1 MSVVLMIYSRSA
13 CREFVLPA
21 LHNEE
26 YSLKID
32 SEIFGLYQD
41 VSLRM
46 EENRGEWYFLADDQ
60 YVIYGAAGSSGSR
73 SSRLRPEK
81 EEHVLLLNSA
91 NYTLDLGRER
101 LAVIVRF
108 KETSFVSYRKYF
120 PAGVSEIT
128 IGRAPGNMI
137 QYSYSYQGN
146 QYIGR
151 NMAAIRLS
159 GADAVLVDNKSKN
172 GLYVNDRRVNGSRQ
186 LAFGDHIHIWGL
198 DMVYLGKILAIR
210 EEEDLKVDPS
220 CLKEFI
226 PEKKEESHPG
236 ETEPY
241 KRILYHRAPRSMEA
255 IDTEPI
261 EIEQPPSRKEIP
273 DPNLM
278 LTLGP
283 SLTMAI
289 PMALGSGL
297 AIVGTR
303 LSGGTASL
311 FMYTG
316 IIVAVGAATIGA
328 FWALMNL
335 NYNQKRAKQE
345 ETHRFEAYSEYLIR
359 SSDKIKHSYVNNAEA
374 LRRMYPAASFCVT
387 PEMETQNLLWGRN
400 STHADFLAHR
410 VGMGDIPFQVQINVP
425 KERFTLLDDSLNEKP
440 RMIRDSYRTL
450 HDVPIC
456 INLLQENIIG
466 IVGGPQK
473 EGAYEVFYDLVAQI
487 AAQNSYTD
495 VKMAFLLSGEGDHE
509 SHKEKWDFLRWLP
522 HTWSQDRRMRYFACG
537 HSEITDVLYSLS
549 RILRDRSEQQKG
561 ASVTNEKHI
570 YKPHYILFAEDSTL
584 LEGEMINTWLTDR
597 DADLGVTLVMLAENY
612 EDLPN
617 TCECIIGN
625 EAGFRGLYR
634 VREGTREKIVF
645 DQVSPAMLN
654 GFARHLSNLEVSEVE
669 VGGDIP
675 TAITFFEMYGV
686 TRMEEFGVVDRWR
699 KNRTYTSM
707 RALVGHMAGGAPCYL
722 DVHEKYHGPHGL
734 VAGTTGSGKS
744 ETLQTYILS
753 LAINFSPDDVG
764 FFLIDYKGGGMAN
777 LFENLPHVMGT
788 ISNLSGNQVTR
799 AMVSIKSENRR
810 RQRLFNESGVNNIN
824 AYTQLFKNG
833 EARVPVPHLFIII
846 DEFAELKREQP
857 NFMKELISVAQVGRS
872 LGVHLILATQ
882 KPAGTVDDNIWSNSK
897 FRLCL
902 RVQDRQDSMDMLH
915 KPDAAYLT
923 QAGRSYLQ
931 VGNDELYE
939 LFQSGWSG
947 AVYDEEDA
955 NAQRTLATM
964 LTGTGK
970 AALMGS
976 YVKRRQKENQKE
988 KWIASLVEV
997 LEKCDQGGIR
1007 PAGSMPA
1014 AEEIHSGP
1022 AVEEE
1027 TGQGDGAFAVT
1038 ASESGRGP
1046 AAGQGNDH
1054 LENDHRE
1061 AEDFGRKV
1069 RRDQFGRIV
1078 PAKED
1083 SGRKTAGSVMS
1094 RIRGSIPVEGAE
1106 NIQAAVSASAEASA
1120 GKNPAANAESP
1131 SRNDFTRDAAAA
1143 FRKDLTA
1150 AAPVLS
1156 GNDFRADAAAPSGN
1170 AAGGEEAVL
1179 VSDAYGYTDENAGYA
1194 GYGEADA
1201 ATLMDRFFALLH
1213 TEGIDYP
1220 DNDFNRRAVTF
1231 FIRLT
1236 RQAAEEIPGWGRLSS
1251 VEMARILLDM
1261 EGRKNGRLPEQK
1273 DRTQL
1278 DAVIGYLAQVAETE
1292 GYRKPQ
1298 KLWLPVLPSVLPLEA
1313 LTGPADV
1320 PEQEAGSAPAFD
1332 GRQWPVFPQK
1342 WSLCGLIGM
1351 YDDPASQAQEPL
1363 EINFTESGNIAV
1375 CGMQGSGRSTALQ
1388 TILYSFARKYSPRYL
1403 GFYVMDFS
1411 SKMLAC
1417 FEPDPHCGGVL
1428 YEEDTE
1434 TVDKFF
1440 NMLRAE
1446 LKRRRELFSG
1456 GNYYQYVMKNGV
1468 TLPAVIVA
1476 IDNYAGFREKTECA
1490 YDDVMMQL
1498 MRDSNACGIYFLLSA
1513 AGYNKDEIPNRMHDN
1528 IHYTITLEMMDQ
1540 FAYGDALGVMRV
1552 PLTPESGI
1560 PGRGLASVSGAILEY
1575 QMSVAVAAGD
1585 DYQRGESISQQCRQW
1600 AEAWT
1605 ESRIR
1610 RIPRIPAKPLWELF
1624 AGTREVVEMA
1634 QDGIHLPVGYLEAT
1648 AEIYGIDLR
1657 GTYTWL
1663 VQGKNKNERRNVLQ
1677 VLAKSAK
1684 LKKSLVTVIEP
1695 EGTQWRSFA
1704 VSEGFGYASGFED
1717 YKTFFESQFVPDFVS
1732 RNKKKNALLAKDLPE
1747 EEVYH
1752 RMREDDT
1759 RVLIITDLCRFA
1771 KMLHTQERKLLE
1783 DQMTNLLDKGFLHNI
1798 YVFAGMNPDDRVDV
1812 LDNSIFKTFTAPRAG
1827 IHLGGRIPEQRIF
1840 DFSSMPFYEQNAPEK
1855 NGRGVTAPT
1864 DTEEW
1869 HRIVLPIA

>member
-26 YSLKID
+26 YSIKID
-32 SEIFGLYQD
+32 SEIFELYQD
-41 VSLRM
+41 VSLHL
-46 EENRGEWYFLADDQ
+46 EENRGEWFFLADEQ
-60 YVIYGAAGSSGSR
+60 YTVYGAAGNVGAGSGRKHSGR
-73 SSRLRPEK
+73 DAHIR
-81 EEHVLLLNSA
+81 LLNSA

-108 KETSFVSYRKYF
+108 KETSFVSYRKYV
-120 PAGVSEIT
+120 PENVAEIT
-128 IGRAPGNMI
+128 IGRASGNMI
-137 QYSYSYQGN
+137 RYSYSYEGN

-151 NMAAIRLS
+151 NMAEIRFS
-159 GADAVLVDNKSKN
+159 NDGALLVDNQSKN
-172 GLYVNDRRVNGSRQ
+172 GLYVNDRRVNGSRL

-198 DMVYLGKILAIR
+198 DMVYLGQVLAIR
-210 EEEDLKVDPS
+210 EEEDLQVDTS
-220 CLKEFI
+220 YLKLFV
-226 PEKKEESHPG
+226 PEKKEETAAMESGTAEPG
-236 ETEPY
+236 SAESGTVETEPY
-241 KRILYHRAPRSMEA
+241 RRTLYHRAPRSLEA
-255 IDTEPI
+255 IDRESV
-261 EIEQPPSRKEIP
+261 EIEQPPARKEIP

-289 PMALGSGL
+289 PMAMGSGL
-297 AIVGTR
+297 AIFGTR
-303 LSGGTASL
+303 LSGGNASL

-316 IIVAVGAATIGA
+316 IITAVGAATIGA

-335 NYNQKRAKQE
+335 NYNQKRARQE

-456 INLLQENIIG
+456 IDLLQENIIG

-473 EGAYEVFYDLVAQI
+473 IGAYEVFYDLVAQI

-509 SHKEKWDFLRWLP
+509 SRRKKWDFLRWLP

-537 HSEITDVLYSLS
+537 PSEITDVLYSLS
-549 RILRDRSEQQKG
+549 RILRDRSEQQKSV
-561 ASVTNEKHI
+561 SVTNEKHI
-570 YKPHYILFAEDSTL
+570 YKPHYVLFAEDGAL

-597 DADLGVTLVMLAENY
+597 DADLGVTLVLLAENY
-612 EDLPN
+612 EELPN

-625 EAGFRGLYR
+625 EEGFRGLYR
-634 VREGTREKIVF
+634 VREGTRENIVF
-645 DQVSPAMLN
+645 DKVDPAML
-654 GFARHLSNLEVSEVE
+654 GSFARHLSNLEVSEVE

-675 TAITFFEMYGV
+675 AAITFFEMYGV
-686 TRMEEFGVVDRWR
+686 TRMDELGVVDRWR
-699 KNRTYTSM
+699 KNRTYISM

-777 LFENLPHVMGT
+777 LFEDLPHVMGT

-824 AYTQLFKNG
+824 AYTQLYKNG
-833 EARVPVPHLFIII
+833 EARIPVPHLFIII

-857 NFMKELISVAQVGRS
+857 DFMKELISVAQVGRS

-902 RVQDRQDSMDMLH
+902 RVQDKQDSMDMLH

-923 QAGRSYLQ
+923 QAGRCYLQ

-955 NAQRTLATM
+955 NAHRTLATM

-997 LEKCDQGGIR
+997 LEKSN
-1007 PAGSMPA
+1007 P
-1014 AEEIHSGP
+1014 
-1022 AVEEE
+1022 
-1027 TGQGDGAFAVT
+1027 
-1038 ASESGRGP
+1038 
-1046 AAGQGNDH
+1046 
-1054 LENDHRE
+1054 
-1061 AEDFGRKV
+1061 
-1069 RRDQFGRIV
+1069 
-1078 PAKED
+1078 
-1083 SGRKTAGSVMS
+1083 
-1094 RIRGSIPVEGAE
+1094 GAE
-1106 NIQAAVSASAEASA
+1106 GSAVSPEAS
-1120 GKNPAANAESP
+1120 
-1131 SRNDFTRDAAAA
+1131 D
-1143 FRKDLTA
+1143 
-1150 AAPVLS
+1150 
-1156 GNDFRADAAAPSGN
+1156 
-1170 AAGGEEAVL
+1170 
-1179 VSDAYGYTDENAGYA
+1179 
-1194 GYGEADA
+1194 
-1201 ATLMDRFFALLH
+1201 TLMDRFFALLH
-1213 TEGIDYP
+1213 EEGIDYT
-1220 DNDFNRRAVTF
+1220 DNDFNRRAAGF
-1231 FIRLT
+1231 FIHMV
-1236 RQAAEEIPGWGRLSS
+1236 RQAGKQVPDWTRLSS
-1251 VEMARILLDM
+1251 MEKARILLNA
-1261 EGRKNGRLPEQK
+1261 EGGMDGRLPEQK

-1278 DAVIGYLAQVAETE
+1278 DAVIAYLAQVAETE

-1298 KLWLPVLPSVLPLEA
+1298 KLWLPVLPPVLPLDAVEA
-1313 LTGPADV
+1313 AAGASDV
-1320 PEQEAGSAPAFD
+1320 GGGAGAGVAAGFD
-1332 GRQWPVFPQK
+1332 GEKWSEFPKK
-1342 WSLCGLIGM
+1342 WSLSARIGM
-1351 YDDPASQAQEPL
+1351 YDDPANQAQEPL
-1363 EINFTESGNIAV
+1363 EISFTESGNIAV

-1388 TILYSFARKYSPRYL
+1388 TILYSFSRKYSPQYL
-1403 GFYVMDFS
+1403 GLYVMDFS
-1411 SKMLAC
+1411 SRMLAC
-1417 FEPDPHCGGVL
+1417 FEKDPHCGGVL
-1428 YEEDTE
+1428 YEDDIE
-1434 TVDKFF
+1434 TVAKFF
-1440 NMLRAE
+1440 NMLRTE

-1468 TLPAVIVA
+1468 GLPAIIVA
-1476 IDNYAGFREKTECA
+1476 IDNYGGFREKTGGV
-1490 YDDVMMQL
+1490 YDDMMMQI
-1498 MRDSNACGIYFLLSA
+1498 MKECNACGVYFLLSA
-1513 AGYNKDEIPNRMHDN
+1513 AGYNKDEIPNRLHDN
-1528 IHYTITLEMMDQ
+1528 IHYTLALEMMDQ

-1552 PLTPESGI
+1552 PLMPESGI
-1560 PGRGLASVSGAILEY
+1560 PGRGLAAVSGAILEF
-1575 QMSVAVAAGD
+1575 QMCVASSAGD
-1585 DYQRGESISQQCRQW
+1585 DYQRGEILEEQCRQW
-1600 AEAWT
+1600 AEVWT
-1605 ESRIR
+1605 GDTIR
-1610 RIPRIPAKPLWELF
+1610 RIPRIPAKPLWEIF
-1624 AGTREVVEMA
+1624 AGTREVAEMA
-1634 QDGIHLPVGYLEAT
+1634 KDGIHLPLGYLETT

-1663 VQGKNKNERRNVLQ
+1663 VQGKNRKERTNVLQ

-1684 LKKSLVTVIEP
+1684 LRGGLVTVIEP

-1704 VSEGFGYASGFED
+1704 ASEGFEYLSGFED
-1717 YKTFFESQFVPDFVS
+1717 YQTFFGTSFVPDFVS
-1732 RNKKKNALLAKDLPE
+1732 RNQKKKALLAKDMPE
-1747 EEVYH
+1747 EEIYH
-1752 RMREDDT
+1752 RMREDRT
-1759 RVLIITDLCRFA
+1759 RYLIITDLCRFA
-1771 KMLHTQERKLLE
+1771 KMLHTEDRKLLE
-1783 DQMTNLLDKGFLHNI
+1783 AQMTNLLDKGFLHNI
-1798 YVFAGMNPDDRVDV
+1798 YAFAGMNPDDRTEV
-1812 LDNSIFKTFTAPRAG
+1812 LDNTIFRTFTAPKAG

-1840 DFSSMPFYEQNAPEK
+1840 DFSTMPFSEQNAPEK
-1855 NGRGVTAPT
+1855 AGRGVTAPT
-1864 DTEEW
+1864 EAEEW